1 MIRPVTYQGVF
12 NFDAH
17 LYALEIKSRFID
29 QNNANGYY
37 TGYGSELAATVVGN
51 QIQVGT
57 GAFVIQGRMNEITST
72 ETVTPQIFNNFVGY
86 VVARIET
93 YHPSDA
99 GNCTLKTY
107 VNTAFS
113 EIALQKDNVYAAIA
127 DNENKVY
134 ELPIYSFE
142 IKNGAIVNLKKLIKP
157 VDDYARV
164 QAQITEILQTTN
176 EALAAANSAKTEAL
190 SIAND
195 ANSKADSAVTT
206 AGNAVNTANDANG
219 KAAGAVTTANNAVS
233 VASEAKSTAE
243 NTVDVV
249 NQQHTQMTAE
259 IAALAAQI
267 GSKQGTTV
275 TKNGVALAT
284 MAADGLIDVA
294 DEITINGGNA

>member
-37 TGYGSELAATVVGN
+37 TGYGSELDATVVGN
-51 QIQVGT
+51 QIQIGT

-72 ETVTPQIFNNFVGY
+72 ETVTPRIFNNFVGY

-99 GNCTLKTY
+99 GNCTLKAY

-164 QAQITEILQTTN
+164 QAQITEILQTT
-176 EALAAANSAKTEAL
+176 TEAL

-195 ANSKADSAVTT
+195 ANSKADSAVRT

-294 DEITINGGNA
+294 DEIIINGGNA

>member
-37 TGYGSELAATVVGN
+37 TGYGSELDATVVGN
-51 QIQVGT
+51 QIQIGT

-99 GNCTLKTY
+99 GNCTLKAY

-195 ANSKADSAVTT
+195 ANSKADSAVRT

-259 IAALAAQI
+259 ITALAAQI

-294 DEITINGGNA
+294 DEIIINGGNA

>member
-37 TGYGSELAATVVGN
+37 TGYGSELDATVVGN
-51 QIQVGT
+51 QIQIGT

-99 GNCTLKTY
+99 GNCTLKAY

-113 EIALQKDNVYAAIA
+113 EIALQKDNVYAVIA

-195 ANSKADSAVTT
+195 ANSKADSAVRT

-294 DEITINGGNA
+294 DEIIINGGNA